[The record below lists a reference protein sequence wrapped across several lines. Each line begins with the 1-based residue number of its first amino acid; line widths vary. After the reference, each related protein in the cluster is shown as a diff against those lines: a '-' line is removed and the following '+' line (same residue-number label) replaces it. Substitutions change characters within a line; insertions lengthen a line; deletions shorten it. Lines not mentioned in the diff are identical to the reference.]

1 LPGASL
7 NRALTIEIQLTLNV
21 FHLTLNSI
29 LVTTTPTQ
37 PEPDAA
43 EYEAAAPP
51 TDQRANPPGRRVL
64 TETLYFDKPA
74 VAPVPPKAP
83 RTRGRKP
90 GSTVATFANLT
101 ELTVQDFAFV
111 RGVLSGMDPV
121 AAFKRFYA
129 NRYFDADGQV
139 VVHGHTV
146 AARAEQL
153 TARIATAAQQVKDE
167 EIRAAGRRFSAGD
180 VDAGVTDAERAQAHL
195 GFEDWAGQLPD
206 GMYGE
211 NEMAERYQEY
221 LAEQGTPAAA
231 SHAAVIDQAQGVSRR
246 IAALNHL
253 QTVLAVPP
261 HKDQP
266 VDMWFVPTLAARFV
280 QLKVPT
286 MGDLTRWIAAR
297 GPRWHAD
304 VKGLGP
310 KRAARVLGWLREAE
324 ASLGRIDGPAWDNP
338 GQTVLPA
345 IGALPSS
352 TGFFPALHPDD
363 RPTALP
369 RRGPSDLV
377 PLQLLQVPQHLN
389 GENGLFRNP
398 KGGTWNVS
406 SDLEAIR
413 LWLSL
418 YLGAGRVRTHE
429 AYQRELERF
438 YLWCIVVQKKALS
451 SIDTQDALAF
461 QAFLRAIP
469 STWITWRRVP
479 RTHRLW
485 RPFRKQLDP
494 RSQQYAI
501 SIVRDFYDACRDGGY
516 LTANPFA
523 DLKAHAKAVHVKR
536 LDATR
541 SLSHEDLQHV
551 ARRLAALPG
560 LTSNDPLQQAL
571 ARRTQ
576 LIVQLALTTGLRLSE
591 IVSSSTADLRRD
603 VVDGAPAWILSVEG
617 KGSKTREATLQDGVY
632 AMVLA
637 HQQDWRNLVGQ
648 ANAERFKGFEARP
661 PLVAALHARAGD
673 GTGTSAVNDRTEL
686 AHENGGLSRVGLYRT
701 LKTFF
706 KQLAKSLGE
715 DGQHFNDVSTHWLR
729 HTFAHHVLRTSPG
742 DQGLKLAQQ
751 LLGHADI
758 STTAEYLKQDNEDL
772 VRAGRRV
779 DPLAFVASTK

>member
-1 LPGASL
+1 MK
-7 NRALTIEIQLTLNV
+7 
-21 FHLTLNSI
+21 
-29 LVTTTPTQ
+29 
-37 PEPDAA
+37 EPN
-43 EYEAAAPP
+43 AAAQAMAPASAAVTALP
-51 TDQRANPPGRRVL
+51 RRARGRR
-64 TETLYFDKPA
+64 K
-74 VAPVPPKAP
+74 
-83 RTRGRKP
+83 
-90 GSTVATFANLT
+90 GSTVATFANLNK
-101 ELTVQDFAFV
+101 LTIQDFAFV
-111 RGVLSGMDPV
+111 RGILSGMEPE

-129 NRYFDADGQV
+129 NRYFDADGNV
-139 VVHGHTV
+139 AVHGHTV
-146 AARAEQL
+146 TARAEEL
-153 TARIATAAQQVKDE
+153 TRRIATTAQKVDDE
-167 EIRAAGRRFSAGD
+167 EIRAAGRRLAAAD
-180 VDAGVTDAERAQAHL
+180 VDAGVTETVREKAHL
-195 GFEDWAGQLPD
+195 AFEDWAAQLPD
-206 GMYGE
+206 GMFGE
-211 NEMAERYQEY
+211 NEMADRYQEY
-221 LAEQGTPAAA
+221 LEEQGTPEAV
-231 SHAAVIDQAQGVSRR
+231 SHAAVIDQAQSVSRR
-246 IAALNHL
+246 VAALNYL
-253 QTVLAVPP
+253 QTSLAAPP
-261 HKDQP
+261 LQEQG

-324 ASLGRIDGPAWDNP
+324 ASLGRIDGPAWDDP

-352 TGFFPALHPDD
+352 AGFFPALHPDD
-363 RPTALP
+363 WPTALP

-377 PLQLLQVPQHLN
+377 PLQLLQVPEHLN

-398 KGGTWNVS
+398 NGGTWNVS

-541 SLSHEDLQHV
+541 SLSDEDLQHV

-758 STTAEYLKQDNEDL
+758 STTAEYLKQDNEEL

-779 DPLAFVASTK
+779 DPLALVTQPG